1 MRLRSKQDAKG
12 RDMLTGSFLETSR
25 EDKGAVMIPVVSFIG
40 RSNSGKTTLLEKVV
54 RELKIRG
61 YRVAIVKHT
70 HHDFEIDRPGKDTWR
85 LAQAGGDIVVLSS
98 PDKVTFVEYPDAE
111 LTLDEISALFKAKVD
126 IVLTEGYKNGNAP
139 KILILSSED
148 DRNRLCREEPMA
160 TISARISST
169 GAPQFD
175 NGDVFHIIDLIIAQI
190 DKGSSGNI
198 SDAASAADLIAEYE
212 SSQSNEFEVLLAES
226 ALVHGHVCPG
236 QVLGVRMALR
246 GCRELG
252 IEKPKEENR
261 RIIVYV
267 EIDRCATDAI
277 QTVTGCKLGKRTMKY
292 VDYGKQA
299 ATFVDLFTGNAVRL
313 AVREDVRDKAA
324 LYQCRGQTKYDA
336 EVAAYKVLADEEL
349 FNLERVLVKIPAEDM
364 PGPPQR
370 RVICDQC
377 GEGVNDDRDVLLAGK
392 VLCRSC
398 AYGGY
403 YQRCEVLVK

>member
-1 MRLRSKQDAKG
+1 
-12 RDMLTGSFLETSR
+12 
-25 EDKGAVMIPVVSFIG
+25 
-40 RSNSGKTTLLEKVV
+40 
-54 RELKIRG
+54 
-61 YRVAIVKHT
+61 
-70 HHDFEIDRPGKDTWR
+70 
-85 LAQAGGDIVVLSS
+85 
-98 PDKVTFVEYPDAE
+98 
-111 LTLDEISALFKAKVD
+111 
-126 IVLTEGYKNGNAP
+126 
-139 KILILSSED
+139 
-148 DRNRLCREEPMA
+148 MA

-175 NGDVFHIIDLIIAQI
+175 DGDVIRIIDLLIAQI
-190 DKGSSGNI
+190 NKVSSGSFTDTTSVAN
-198 SDAASAADLIAEYE
+198 LIAEYE
-212 SSQSNEFEVLLAES
+212 SSQSDEFEALLAES
-226 ALVHGHVCPG
+226 ASVHGHVCPG
-236 QVLGVRMALR
+236 QVLGIRMALR

-252 IEKPKEENR
+252 IDKPKEENR

-277 QTVTGCKLGKRTMKY
+277 QTVTGCKLSKRTMKY

-313 AVREDVRDKAA
+313 AVREDIRDKAVP
-324 LYQCRGQTKYDA
+324 YQCRGQTKYDA
-336 EVAAYKVLADEEL
+336 EVVAYKALADEEL

-377 GEGVNDDRDVLLAGK
+377 GEGVNDGRDVLLAGK

-403 YQRCEVLVK
+403 YQRCEALVK